1 MHDEDGSSKL
11 NELVKQQDAS
21 CGEVDWETL
30 LTIGCGENRQE
41 MLPQHG
47 SQNETL
53 RSMWKNQKGRI
64 AEFSSL
70 NTPQNMAIGAEV
82 HDTTGRSAK
91 DHSEYIET
99 SERQPAQA
107 TEATLSS
114 SQATEDSHASVTW
127 QATEEVGASLP
138 FNSMLQLLSDID
150 GKQYAFDQHA
160 NQFVCTQEA
169 VCTQQ
174 AGAIEPGATQSADSP
189 ASFPQTQEV

>member
-70 NTPQNMAIGAEV
+70 NTPQNMAIGPVMA
-82 HDTTGRSAK
+82 DPFISPLGFTMT
-91 DHSEYIET
+91 
-99 SERQPAQA
+99 PA
-107 TEATLSS
+107 LSS
-114 SQATEDSHASVTW
+114 KYTQVP
-127 QATEEVGASLP
+127 SLRRKD
-138 FNSMLQLLSDID
+138 LR
-150 GKQYAFDQHA
+150 
-160 NQFVCTQEA
+160 
-169 VCTQQ
+169 
-174 AGAIEPGATQSADSP
+174 
-189 ASFPQTQEV
+189 